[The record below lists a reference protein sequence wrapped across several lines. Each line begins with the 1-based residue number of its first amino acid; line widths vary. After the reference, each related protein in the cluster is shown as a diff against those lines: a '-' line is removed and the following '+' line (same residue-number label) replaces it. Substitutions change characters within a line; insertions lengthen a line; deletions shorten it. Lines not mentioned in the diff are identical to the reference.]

1 MCFEVIF
8 QIVLA
13 LFAVFG
19 IRSLLAM
26 IEETWFLS
34 DNVGVF
40 VTVDTRDAA
49 ANIET
54 YLREAG
60 KVPLSRGGV
69 TILVEEG
76 YADEDLLK
84 KLKRRGLRVFIVNKE
99 DRADRIEGK

>member
-34 DNVGVF
+34 DNVGVY
-40 VTVDTRDAA
+40 VTVDTRD
-49 ANIET
+49 
-54 YLREAG
+54 AG

-76 YADEDLLK
+76 YADEELLK

>member
-1 MCFEVIF
+1 MCFEVIL

-19 IRSLLAM
+19 ICSLFAM

-49 ANIET
+49 ENIEA
-54 YLREAG
+54 YLREAW

-69 TILVEEG
+69 TILVEDG
-76 YADEDLLK
+76 YVDEELLK
-84 KLKRRGLRVFIVNKE
+84 KLKRRGLRVFIINKE
-99 DRADRIEGK
+99 DRAERMELE